1 MSQFVVLTYH
11 LTQNHTGY
19 FFVMLIQGGKLVQGL
34 VNIGTGPL
42 IFVET
47 AKHLARTMRHSTVLR
62 QVAAFTVIR
71 TPIFQSPVNVLEVAK
86 GNKKR
91 SKREPEQ
98 DNAIRKYR
106 SS

>member
-1 MSQFVVLTYH
+1 MGQLVELTYR

-19 FFVMLIQGGKLVQGL
+19 FFVVLIQGGKLVQGL

-62 QVAAFTVIR
+62 QVAALFTVIR
-71 TPIFQSPVNVLEVAK
+71 TILLATGERVHQK
-86 GNKKR
+86 
-91 SKREPEQ
+91 
-98 DNAIRKYR
+98 
-106 SS
+106 

>member
-1 MSQFVVLTYH
+1 MSQLVVLTYH

-19 FFVMLIQGGKLVQGL
+19 FFVMLIQGGKLVQV

-91 SKREPEQ
+91 SKRELEQ